1 MQYWIFGLLTKAAP
15 QMIGKETQDSVKRLI
30 IGFDDARGIV
40 TSIGKDWMKL
50 KELLVPSG
58 IG

>member
-1 MQYWIFGLLTKAAP
+1 
-15 QMIGKETQDSVKRLI
+15 MIGKETQDSVKRLI